1 MLSPEDKRA
10 ILDFAGPLFHESRA
24 IDSSFFDGTRPKV
37 EGVPE
42 YGLANGIKSVL
53 ERELAPAQRQ
63 YQQPPQQY
71 LTPPSLPPEHI
82 PQHQAAPPPQA
93 PQRVEDSNQLELNF
107 NPSAQSVTND
117 LLKENNRILR
127 QILKQL
133 EEMTTKENQKPE
145 NENSIRKNS

>member
-53 ERELAPAQRQ
+53 ERELAPTQRP
-63 YQQPPQQY
+63 YQQQPQQY
-71 LTPPSLPPEHI
+71 FTPPTLPPEHI

-93 PQRVEDSNQLELNF
+93 PQRAEDPNQLELNF
-107 NPSAQSVTND
+107 TPSAQSVTND

-133 EEMTTKENQKPE
+133 EEMTIKENQKPE